1 MNAAHLRGRGFGA
14 CKEFPKNIDFYGE
27 KVEFTFNKK
36 TYFQT
41 YLGGIVS
48 IFALVL
54 MIMFLV
60 VSTIKLLGQQDPFFS
75 STTEVQTE

>member
-1 MNAAHLRGRGFGA
+1 MNAAHLRGRDMGG

-48 IFALVL
+48 IFAFVL
-54 MIMFLV
+54 MMILLC
-60 VSTIKLLGQQDPFFS
+60 VSTIKLLGQ
-75 STTEVQTE
+75 